1 MSTETT
7 PVVRLGQVRATRD
20 HDYLQFFYALLAVL
34 AVMCGLGWGWQS
46 TTYLQYAHNAI
57 GLPFSVTFVA
67 LLTYGLLSGL
77 VQCWKVSRAIN
88 KVKHCASIE
97 ELHTFF
103 GFEPNSKVSTDY
115 LTDVVAD
122 DLERRVDGVE
132 YVKRLSVMV
141 GFFGTVVGIM
151 IVVGSLEGVR
161 SADDVFKALPGIAH
175 GLKIAFGTTL
185 VGIIVGVIVGQM
197 ARLVRNAAMML
208 KARLLRVLQQT

>member
-20 HDYLQFFYALLAVL
+20 HDYLQFFFALLAFI
-34 AVMCGLGWGWQS
+34 AVICGLGWAWKS
-46 TTYLQYAHNAI
+46 TTYLQYAHDAI
-57 GLPFSVTFVA
+57 GLPFTVAFSV
-67 LLTYGLLSGL
+67 LLAYGLFNGL
-77 VQCWKVSRAIN
+77 IQSWKVSRSIN
-88 KVKHCASIE
+88 MVKRCSSIA

-103 GFEPNSKVSTDY
+103 GFELNSKVSTDY
-115 LTDVVAD
+115 LNDVIAD
-122 DLERRVDGVE
+122 DLERRIDGIE
-132 YVKRLSVMV
+132 YAKRLSVMV

-151 IVVGSLEGVR
+151 LVVGSLQDVR

-175 GLKIAFGTTL
+175 GLKVAFGTTL

-208 KARLLRVLQQT
+208 KARILRVLQQT